1 MSAEAL
7 CEGWR
12 DRAKRMH
19 KTKLL
24 LLLVRGGGPASAGGG
39 VSLASESSP
48 SILNCSGKTKLFRKR
63 RIKDRFAETPPLLAS
78 EEGSLGGEKLPGCR
92 LFSSRLWE
100 ESWDRVAAKRRKKR
114 KTQKSNRVEGDI
126 TKNQEPRT
134 KDRTEPQATSPK
146 SGTKEP
152 NKRVS
157 PIPELPSFS
166 QRRGGPALAEHVA
179 P

>member
-134 KDRTEPQATSPK
+134 KNQGPYRAAGDITKIRNQRAEQKGQPNPRAPLLFSKEGGTSA
-146 SGTKEP
+146 S
-152 NKRVS
+152 
-157 PIPELPSFS
+157 
-166 QRRGGPALAEHVA
+166 
-179 P
+179 

>member
-134 KDRTEPQATSPK
+134 VPSRRRHHQNQEPK
-146 SGTKEP
+146 SRTKGSAQSQS
-152 NKRVS
+152 S
-157 PIPELPSFS
+157 PPFLKGGGD
-166 QRRGGPALAEHVA
+166 QR
-179 P
+179 